1 MFHNKKIN
9 ILDLSKKEL
18 TDSVLAMDIAK
29 FRGQQIWHWLYQK
42 GATSFAQM
50 TNLGKDTQNL
60 LEQNFIID
68 RPTIK
73 STHQSQDGT
82 CKWLVS
88 FSDCKEVEVVFIP
101 EKTRGTLCISS
112 QVGCTLSCKFC
123 HTGTQMLVRNLT
135 AYEIVAQVLIAK
147 DFLKDWQQQ
156 KIITN
161 IVFMG
166 MGEPFFNYN
175 NVATAVNILK
185 DEEGLKFTKITIS
198 TSGLVPEILKCA
210 NELKTG
216 LAISLHATNDNLR
229 SEIMAI
235 NKKYPLQQLMQACK
249 TYNIITKQRITFEYT
264 LLNGINDSLE
274 QAREL
279 VNLIK
284 KNNVNAKINLIPF
297 NFWQGAIYQPSSLT
311 IIGKFQKFLQDHKLI
326 ATIRKT
332 RGDQVL
338 AACGQLKSTS
348 IRTKTSHDKKN

>member
-1 MFHNKKIN
+1 
-9 ILDLSKKEL
+9 
-18 TDSVLAMDIAK
+18 
-29 FRGQQIWHWLYQK
+29 
-42 GATSFAQM
+42 
-50 TNLGKDTQNL
+50 
-60 LEQNFIID
+60 
-68 RPTIK
+68 
-73 STHQSQDGT
+73 
-82 CKWLVS
+82 
-88 FSDCKEVEVVFIP
+88 
-101 EKTRGTLCISS
+101 
-112 QVGCTLSCKFC
+112 
-123 HTGTQMLVRNLT
+123 
-135 AYEIVAQVLIAK
+135 
-147 DFLKDWQQQ
+147 
-156 KIITN
+156 
-161 IVFMG
+161 MG
-166 MGEPFFNYN
+166 MGEPFFNYD

-185 DEEGLKFTKITIS
+185 DEDGLKFNKITIS

-279 VNLIK
+279 INLIK

-311 IIGKFQKFLQDHKLI
+311 TIGKFQKFLQDHKLI

-348 IRTKTSHDKKN
+348 IRTKTSLDKKN